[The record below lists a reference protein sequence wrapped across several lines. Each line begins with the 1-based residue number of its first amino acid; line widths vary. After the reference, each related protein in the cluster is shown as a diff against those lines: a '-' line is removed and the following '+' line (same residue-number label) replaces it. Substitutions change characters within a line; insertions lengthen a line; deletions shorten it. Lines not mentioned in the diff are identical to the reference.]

1 MQKYV
6 MGFQEVDEDDLLLVG
21 GKGLNLAKLAKVPGI
36 RVPEG
41 FCVTTNAYKRMV
53 EGNSSAA
60 ELMERL
66 AALESSDAD
75 EIRLLSEKLRKAIES
90 TEIPV
95 EIEQEIADSFEQQG
109 SKFTYAVRSS
119 ATAEDLPTASFAGQQ
134 DSYLNIHGKGQL
146 LRHIRKCWASLFT
159 ERAVVYRIQNDF
171 DHQKVH
177 LSVVVQQMV
186 FPQASGI
193 LFTADPVTS
202 NRKVVSIDA
211 SFGLGE
217 ALVSGIVSADNYKV
231 RERQIIQKTVS
242 VKKLAVYPSDSGG
255 TEQREVPLE
264 QREQQALSDEQ
275 ILALEGIGRKIEAH
289 FGQPQ
294 DIEWCLVDESIY
306 IVQSR
311 PITTLYPLPETSDGK
326 YRLYLSVGHQQ
337 MMTEPIN
344 PLGMSFFVFLSNY
357 NLTQAGGRLF
367 MDLSPELASVTG
379 RAIIV
384 SSLGSND
391 PLMKDALTNF
401 MKRKPPFS
409 KGKRMYKLGN
419 ELFTWRFPVELLKL
433 YRKNDRRLASQLINY
448 NEASIRSLEWRIQT
462 VSGDGLFEFI
472 EEDQEQL
479 KKEIYNQESFGAIMV
494 GIYAVNWLNK
504 QMEKWLGEKN
514 VADTLSQSVAHNV
527 TSEMGLELLDVA
539 DVVRNYPEVQAYF
552 EHPRKETFFE
562 DLEKMHGG
570 AAVSAALKEYL
581 EKYGMRCAGEID
593 ITKTRWSEDPT
604 ILVPVILGNIKNF
617 EPQAHAAKVAE
628 GKRKAKQK
636 EQELLERLAK
646 LPWGERKI
654 KQTKHMIGLLQNFLG
669 YREYPKFNFIKR
681 YFLYKQALMK
691 EAVLLC
697 EKGGIQTP
705 QDVYYL
711 SFEEFR
717 DAVNGKNI
725 DQQVIEKRKADYRYY
740 EKLKAP
746 RLMTSEGEEIFGSY
760 QMDKLPSGAIPGI
773 AVSSGIVEG
782 RARVILKMEDAHI
795 EPGDILVT
803 AFTDPSWTP
812 LFISLSGLVTEV
824 GGRMTHGAVI
834 AREYGL
840 PAVVGVMDATKTIK
854 DGQKIRINGSEGYVE
869 VLEKQTE
876 KSAIQ

>member
-6 MGFQEVDEDDLLLVG
+6 LNFQEVEEDDLLLVG
-21 GKGLNLAKLAKVPGI
+21 GKGLNLAELAKVPGI
-36 RVPEG
+36 RVPAG
-41 FCVTTNAYKRMV
+41 FCITTAAYKHMV
-53 EGNSSAA
+53 KGDPKTA

-66 AALESSDAD
+66 AALESSNAD
-75 EIRLLSEKLRKAIES
+75 EIRLISEKLRNAIES
-90 TEIPV
+90 TEIPA
-95 EIEQEIADSFEQQG
+95 ELKQEITDSFEQLG
-109 SKFTYAVRSS
+109 SKFAYAVRSS

-134 DSYLNIHGKGQL
+134 DSYLNIYGTEQL
-146 LRHIRKCWASLFT
+146 LRHIQKCWASLFT
-159 ERAVVYRIQNDF
+159 ERAVVYRIQNGF
-171 DHQKVH
+171 DHCKVH

-186 FPQASGI
+186 FPEASGI
-193 LFTADPVTS
+193 VFTADPVTS
-202 NRKVVSIDA
+202 NRNIVSIDA

-217 ALVSGIVSADNYKV
+217 ALVSGIVSADNYRV
-231 RERQIIQKTVS
+231 REGRIIKKTVS
-242 VKKLAVYPSDSGG
+242 VKKLAIYPSSSGG
-255 TEQREVPLE
+255 TEQRDIPLE
-264 QREQQALSDEQ
+264 QQEQQALSDEQ
-275 ILALEGIGRKIEAH
+275 ILALEGIGRKIEAY

-294 DIEWCLVDESIY
+294 DIEWCLVDELIY

-311 PITTLYPLPETSDGK
+311 PITTLYPLPESDGK

-344 PLGMSFFVFLSNY
+344 PLGMSFFVFLSDY
-357 NLTQAGGRLF
+357 NLAQAGGRLF
-367 MDLSPELASVTG
+367 MDLSHELASVSG

-391 PLMKDALTNF
+391 PLMKDALTHF
-401 MKRKPPFS
+401 MKRKPPLP

-419 ELFTWRFPVELLKL
+419 ELFTWSFPVELLKL
-433 YRKNDRRLASQLINY
+433 YRKNDPRLASQLINF
-448 NEASIRSLEWRIQT
+448 NEASIRSLEWRIQK
-462 VSGDGLFEFI
+462 VSGDGLFESI
-472 EEDQEQL
+472 KEDQKQL

-504 QMEKWLGEKN
+504 QMEKWLGEKD
-514 VADTLSQSVAHNV
+514 VADILSQSVAHNV
-527 TSEMGLELLDVA
+527 TAEMGLELLDVA
-539 DVVRNYPEVQAYF
+539 DVVRNYPEVQTYF

-570 AAVSAALKEYL
+570 AAVSTALREYL

-617 EPQAHAAKVAE
+617 APYAHAAKVAE

-646 LPWGERKI
+646 LPGGGRKI
-654 KQTKHMIGLLQNFLG
+654 KKTKHMIGLVQNFLG

-691 EAVLLC
+691 EAVLLH
-697 EKGGIQTP
+697 EKEAIQTP

-725 DQQVIEKRKADYRYY
+725 DKQVIEDRKAAYRYY
-740 EKLKAP
+740 EKLKVP

-773 AVSSGIVEG
+773 GVSSGIIEG
-782 RARVILKMEDAHI
+782 RARVVLKMGDAHI

-840 PAVVGVMDATKTIK
+840 PAVVGVMNATDAIK

-869 VLEKQTE
+869 VLE
-876 KSAIQ
+876 

>member
-1 MQKYV
+1 M
-6 MGFQEVDEDDLLLVG
+6 
-21 GKGLNLAKLAKVPGI
+21 
-36 RVPEG
+36 
-41 FCVTTNAYKRMV
+41 
-53 EGNSSAA
+53 
-60 ELMERL
+60 
-66 AALESSDAD
+66 
-75 EIRLLSEKLRKAIES
+75 
-90 TEIPV
+90 
-95 EIEQEIADSFEQQG
+95 
-109 SKFTYAVRSS
+109 
-119 ATAEDLPTASFAGQQ
+119 
-134 DSYLNIHGKGQL
+134 
-146 LRHIRKCWASLFT
+146 
-159 ERAVVYRIQNDF
+159 
-171 DHQKVH
+171 
-177 LSVVVQQMV
+177 
-186 FPQASGI
+186 
-193 LFTADPVTS
+193 
-202 NRKVVSIDA
+202 SIDA

-217 ALVSGIVSADNYKV
+217 ALVSGIVSADNYRV
-231 RERQIIQKTVS
+231 REGRIIKKTVS
-242 VKKLAVYPSDSGG
+242 VKKLAIYPSSSGG
-255 TEQREVPLE
+255 TEQRDIPLE
-264 QREQQALSDEQ
+264 QQEQQALSDEQ
-275 ILALEGIGRKIEAH
+275 ILALEGIGRKIEAY

-294 DIEWCLVDESIY
+294 DIEWCLVDELIY

-311 PITTLYPLPETSDGK
+311 PITTLYPLPESDGK

-344 PLGMSFFVFLSNY
+344 PLGMSFFVFLSDY
-357 NLTQAGGRLF
+357 NLAQAGGRLF
-367 MDLSPELASVTG
+367 MDLSHELASVSG

-391 PLMKDALTNF
+391 PLMKDALTHF
-401 MKRKPPFS
+401 MKRKPPLP

-419 ELFTWRFPVELLKL
+419 ELFTWSFPVELLKL
-433 YRKNDRRLASQLINY
+433 YRKNDPRLASQLINF
-448 NEASIRSLEWRIQT
+448 NEASIRSLEWRIQK

-472 EEDQEQL
+472 KEDQKQL

-504 QMEKWLGEKN
+504 QMEKWLGEKD
-514 VADTLSQSVAHNV
+514 VADILSQSVAHNV
-527 TSEMGLELLDVA
+527 TAEMGLELLDVA
-539 DVVRNYPEVQAYF
+539 DVVRNYPEVQTYF

-570 AAVSAALKEYL
+570 AAVSTALREYL

-617 EPQAHAAKVAE
+617 APYAHAAKVAE

-646 LPWGERKI
+646 LPGGGRKI
-654 KQTKHMIGLLQNFLG
+654 KKTKHMIGLVQNFLG

-691 EAVLLC
+691 EAVLLH
-697 EKGGIQTP
+697 EKEAIQTP

-725 DQQVIEKRKADYRYY
+725 DKQVIEDRKAAYRYY
-740 EKLKAP
+740 EKLKVP

-773 AVSSGIVEG
+773 GVSSGIIEG
-782 RARVILKMEDAHI
+782 RARVVLKMGDAHI

-840 PAVVGVMDATKTIK
+840 PAVVGVMNATDAIK

-869 VLEKQTE
+869 VLE
-876 KSAIQ
+876 

>member
-6 MGFQEVDEDDLLLVG
+6 MEFQEVDEDDLLLVG

-36 RVPEG
+36 RVPAG

-75 EIRLLSEKLRKAIES
+75 EIRLISEKLRKAIES

-109 SKFTYAVRSS
+109 SKFPYAVRSS

-159 ERAVVYRIQNDF
+159 ERAVVYRIQNGF

-177 LSVVVQQMV
+177 LSVVVQHMV

-202 NRKVVSIDA
+202 NRKVASIDA

-242 VKKLAVYPSDSGG
+242 MKKLAVYPSDSGG

-344 PLGMSFFVFLSNY
+344 PLGMSFFVFLSDY
-357 NLTQAGGRLF
+357 NLAQAGGRLF

-401 MKRKPPFS
+401 MKRKPPFP

-472 EEDQEQL
+472 EEDQKQL

-539 DVVRNYPEVQAYF
+539 DVVRNYREVQAYF

-570 AAVSAALKEYL
+570 AAVSAALREYL

-646 LPWGERKI
+646 LPRGERKI
-654 KQTKHMIGLLQNFLG
+654 KQTRHMIGLLQNFLG

-691 EAVLLC
+691 EAVLLY
-697 EKGGIQTP
+697 EKGTIQTP
-705 QDVYYL
+705 EDVYYL

-725 DQQVIEKRKADYRYY
+725 DQQVIEERKVAYRYY